1 MYTKKFLEIGK
12 KLFPFFRSITGKGT
26 LKTLKVIKENFPEL
40 KIKKIKSGTKVFD
53 WVVPPEWIIRK
64 AYIVDKDK
72 KKIVDIKNC
81 NLHLINYSQPV
92 NKIILKKNLIKRLF
106 SIENIPNAI
115 PYITSYYKKY
125 WGFCLSHNQKK
136 SIINKYNVKDKFFV
150 KIDSSFLKHGNL
162 NYGELILRGKTKKE
176 ILISTYVCH
185 PSMAN
190 NELSGPI
197 VSMSLIE
204 YFKKKKLEYTLRFI
218 FIPETIGSIAYLKL
232 NYLYLKKY
240 VIAGYNLSCIGDDRM
255 HSCILSKYKNSQ
267 ADKALI
273 LAYKKLKIKFKE
285 FPFSERGSDERQYNS
300 PGIDLPV
307 CNISR
312 SKFGTYKE
320 YHTSLDDFNLVT
332 PKGLEG
338 GFEVVKKSIEIL
350 QEKIIPIHKI
360 ICEPQ
365 LGKRNLYP
373 KITNKENI
381 KLSKLYLSF
390 IQYSD
395 GKNDL
400 EDISS
405 YLGINYNE
413 AKKLYKVLKIKKL
426 IF

>member
-1 MYTKKFLEIGK
+1 
-12 KLFPFFRSITGKGT
+12 
-26 LKTLKVIKENFPEL
+26 
-40 KIKKIKSGTKVFD
+40 
-53 WVVPPEWIIRK
+53 
-64 AYIVDKDK
+64 
-72 KKIVDIKNC
+72 
-81 NLHLINYSQPV
+81 
-92 NKIILKKNLIKRLF
+92 
-106 SIENIPNAI
+106 
-115 PYITSYYKKY
+115 
-125 WGFCLSHNQKK
+125 
-136 SIINKYNVKDKFFV
+136 
-150 KIDSSFLKHGNL
+150 
-162 NYGELILRGKTKKE
+162 
-176 ILISTYVCH
+176 
-185 PSMAN
+185 MAN